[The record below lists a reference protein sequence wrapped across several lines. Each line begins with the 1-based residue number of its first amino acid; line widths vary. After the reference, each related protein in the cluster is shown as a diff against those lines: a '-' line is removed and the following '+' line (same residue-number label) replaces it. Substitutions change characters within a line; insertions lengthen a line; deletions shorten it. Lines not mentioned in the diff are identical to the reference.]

1 MIETLKKLIYL
12 LPKGD
17 GAKIV
22 VLFLMM
28 VAASLIELAG
38 IGMIPAFVAI
48 VAVPEK
54 VLEYEKI
61 EPLLMYFNIQN
72 AQDLLVLGSVALVLM
87 FLVKSLYIIF
97 FAYIESRYLYNRR
110 HRISQ
115 RMMALYMQAP
125 YTFHLK
131 QNSSELVRNIIGEV
145 NILIN
150 MVLQGFLRIGKDGV
164 MAITILGFLLY
175 FEPLITLI
183 VVLLSGLGAGSFLLL
198 TQKKMKQYGEEE
210 LEYRGKMMKAVY
222 EGIGGLKDARVLN
235 RENEFINQYSI
246 YSLKSTTIK
255 IFTRFI
261 QQIPKPIVEISAVV
275 GMMLISL
282 LMVWQGRPMAAIIP
296 TLTLFAM
303 ATVRLM
309 PAVQSISSMYTSL
322 KYNIASIDPIYG
334 DLKKLEYEIREFHE
348 DRRKAKKVI
357 LQRQIEVN
365 NLYYTYPESSEQALR
380 GVSFTIPK
388 GKAIAFVG
396 ESGAGKTT
404 IVDLLLG
411 LMKPTKGAITVD
423 GKDIHENLAGWQ
435 QNIGYI
441 PQSIYLSDD
450 TLRRNIAFGL
460 PDKEIDNEKVMRAI
474 ESAQLGK
481 LLKSLPEGLET
492 RIGEHGTRISGG
504 QRQRVGI
511 ARALYHN
518 PEVLVMDEATSAL
531 DNITEQQVTRAIES
545 LMGERTIIMIAHR
558 LTTVMNCD
566 RLYLMEEG
574 KIIQEGTYQELVKSS
589 QQFREMALEV

>member
-388 GKAIAFVG
+388 GKAVAFVG

-481 LLKSLPEGLET
+481 LLTNLPEGLET